1 MNPTEK
7 QLELIRDRISAA
19 KSREGSLYSKKYAD
33 IDESTVTSAEA
44 FRALPFL
51 SLIHISE
58 PTRLLRISYAVIC

>member
-44 FRALPFL
+44 FRALPFTCL
-51 SLIHISE
+51 LYTSAPDRFFSL
-58 PTRLLRISYAVIC
+58 C